1 MKTNRSTSTEM
12 VFILDRSGSMGG
24 LEADTI
30 GGFNGMIE
38 SQKAEPGAAVV
49 TTVLFD
55 DRTDVIA
62 NRVPL
67 NQVAPLTSREYF
79 VRGCTALLDAVGNTI
94 RRVNHAQKASPWG
107 RPDKTIF
114 VITTDGMEN
123 ASRRYSARRVKEM
136 IQRQKEKYGWEFL
149 FLGANIDAVETAG
162 HLGIAP
168 DRAVNYHCDSV
179 GTRLNYEVVGQA
191 VAAVRCS
198 APLDEHWKDA
208 IEEDFR
214 KRQKSGRQ

>member
-1 MKTNRSTSTEM
+1 MKTNRPTSAEM

-55 DRTDVIA
+55 DHTDVIA

-123 ASRRYSARRVKEM
+123 ASKHYSLAEVKRMIEKRRRKNDGSSSSGCQYRCDRDRPYHGHCRNRRCEFCLRQSARPQLRNHFRAGNRTNALRYSEDWKTPIEADFAAR
-136 IQRQKEKYGWEFL
+136 G
-149 FLGANIDAVETAG
+149 
-162 HLGIAP
+162 
-168 DRAVNYHCDSV
+168 
-179 GTRLNYEVVGQA
+179 
-191 VAAVRCS
+191 
-198 APLDEHWKDA
+198 
-208 IEEDFR
+208 
-214 KRQKSGRQ
+214 

>member
-1 MKTNRSTSTEM
+1 MKTNRPTSTEM

-79 VRGCTALLDAVGNTI
+79 VRGCTALLPSVPVRARGFERVRSAVSREEDAVSTMHRKPARGGGPTKPSSSSPPTAW
-94 RRVNHAQKASPWG
+94 RTPAS
-107 RPDKTIF
+107 
-114 VITTDGMEN
+114 TTP
-123 ASRRYSARRVKEM
+123 S
-136 IQRQKEKYGWEFL
+136 QR
-149 FLGANIDAVETAG
+149 
-162 HLGIAP
+162 
-168 DRAVNYHCDSV
+168 
-179 GTRLNYEVVGQA
+179 
-191 VAAVRCS
+191 
-198 APLDEHWKDA
+198 
-208 IEEDFR
+208 
-214 KRQKSGRQ
+214 

>member
-1 MKTNRSTSTEM
+1 MKTNRPTSTEM

-107 RPDKTIF
+107 RLDKTIF

-162 HLGIAP
+162 HLGITP
-168 DRAVNYHCDSV
+168 DRAVNYHCDSE

-214 KRQKSGRQ
+214 KRQKTGRR

>member
-1 MKTNRSTSTEM
+1 MKTNRPTSTEM

-123 ASRRYSARRVKEM
+123 ASKHYSLAEVRRMIEKRRRRARYAGRARVPH
-136 IQRQKEKYGWEFL
+136 
-149 FLGANIDAVETAG
+149 
-162 HLGIAP
+162 HLHHHGQLHHFQPLRARHP
-168 DRAVNYHCDSV
+168 RHPVHDRNTERVRTGGSHARIHRFRT
-179 GTRLNYEVVGQA
+179 TRGL
-191 VAAVRCS
+191 R
-198 APLDEHWKDA
+198 
-208 IEEDFR
+208 R
-214 KRQKSGRQ
+214 

>member
-1 MKTNRSTSTEM
+1 MKANRPTSTEM

-38 SQKAEPGAAVV
+38 SQKAKPGAAVV

-67 NQVAPLTSREYF
+67 SQVAPLTSREYF
-79 VRGCTALLDAVGNTI
+79 VRGCTALLDALGSTI

-123 ASRRYSARRVKEM
+123 ASKHYSLAEVKHMIEKRRRKND
-136 IQRQKEKYGWEFL
+136 WEFI
-149 FLGANIDAVETAG
+149 FLGANIDAVETARTM
-162 HLGIAP
+162 GIAEN
-168 DRAVNYHCDSV
+168 RAANFVCDSV
-179 GTRLNYEVVGQA
+179 GTALNYGTISEQVIAPMRCGVA
-191 VAAVRCS
+191 VTEDWK
-198 APLDEHWKDA
+198 AP
-208 IEEDFR
+208 IEADFTAR
-214 KRQKSGRQ
+214 G